1 MTHLQAITTKY
12 LGPTNHRAG
21 RIKATAARGLSI
33 TIEYQHGLGTNANH
47 ARAAGALC
55 QKLGWYGT
63 YASGGMELG
72 NAYVAIGDIYAGPLL
87 DKENEDFDGLVS
99 HRDGVDYIGSARA

>member
-33 TIEYQHGLGTNANH
+33 TVEYEHGLGTNANH
-47 ARAAGALC
+47 ARAAAALC
-55 QKLGWYGT
+55 QKLGWFGT

-72 NAYVAIGDIYAGPLL
+72 NAYVYIGDIYAADTLNR
-87 DKENEDFDGLVS
+87 ENEDFDGFVS
-99 HRDGVDYIGSARA
+99 TRGTIEYHGGSLA